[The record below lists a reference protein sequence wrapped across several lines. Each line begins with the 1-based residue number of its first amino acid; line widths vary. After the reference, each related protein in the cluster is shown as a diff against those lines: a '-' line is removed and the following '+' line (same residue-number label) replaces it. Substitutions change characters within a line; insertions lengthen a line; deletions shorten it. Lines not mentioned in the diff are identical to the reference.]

1 MTLFK
6 RKHKNVLTSKN
17 IFNCFTFNWRWL
29 VKCEWLIANNRYPL
43 YLEGKSTYRYQIP
56 ADSKKQETFNYRVKL
71 PDGVTCTRCVIQW
84 YYKTA
89 NSWGVCENGQGAMG
103 CGPQE
108 TFQNCAD
115 VAIITNTA
123 GFGPL
128 GKVPTSTED
137 HPYAIRLTDK
147 EQSKILVVRNQACM
161 ATGPYQQQLKS
172 NGWCTANCLKYPPT
186 CPPEAC
192 YC

>member
-1 MTLFK
+1 MWWNLK
-6 RKHKNVLTSKN
+6 LNELSKS
-17 IFNCFTFNWRWL
+17 
-29 VKCEWLIANNRYPL
+29 RYPL
-43 YLEGKSTYRYQIP
+43 YLEGKKTSRFVIP
-56 ADSKKQETFNYRVKL
+56 PGTKKQETIKYRVKL

-84 YYKTA
+84 WWPVA
-89 NSWGVCENGQGAMG
+89 NSWGVCANGTGAIG

-128 GKVPTSTED
+128 GLAPTSTQD
-137 HPYAIRLTDK
+137 HPFAIRITDK
-147 EQSKILVVRNQACM
+147 GESQMLVVRNQVCKPI
-161 ATGPYQQQLKS
+161 GPYEQLLRA
-172 NGWCTANCLKYPPT
+172 NGWCTGNCFKYPPT

-192 YC
+192 FC